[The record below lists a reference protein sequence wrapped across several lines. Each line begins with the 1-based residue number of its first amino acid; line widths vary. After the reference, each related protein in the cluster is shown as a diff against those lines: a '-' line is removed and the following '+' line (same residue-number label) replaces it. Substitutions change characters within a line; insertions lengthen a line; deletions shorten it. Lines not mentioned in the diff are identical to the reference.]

1 MNYFY
6 YKLIEQTGNIAQ
18 GMIKLPY
25 DTELSALI
33 YLERQGNTV
42 IMIKRLMDVWAK
54 PLLFISALSQRKV
67 TRTEL
72 AEVLAN
78 LSVMLKSGITV
89 LDGLTEIAQALPHPR
104 LRDAI
109 EGVIFHLASG
119 SSVTG
124 AVSHYP
130 RIFTPMVVQLIRIG
144 EETGA
149 LDRTLK
155 DAAQHLQRVQ
165 TIISDTKQA
174 LIYPLFIIS
183 AMGFAMLFWFY
194 FVVPTIV
201 DLFQEMNITLPP
213 ITMAILNI
221 SLFIQHTLFYIGL
234 FILFAALLLIS
245 LLKKHRGVRKFMH
258 KLLSTLPVVGR
269 LRAASNLAFI
279 TEYFNLLL
287 ATGIDIFRTLAI
299 IQDAV
304 QDEVYKAKI
313 QGLSESISNGL
324 SVTDAFRQANFFP
337 SFIVRMIAVGEQT
350 GSLSAQ
356 LELIAHEYRQR
367 LATTIKNIGQLI
379 EPLIIIFAGS
389 IFAVIVAGL
398 FLPIYDLIDALAV

>member
-1 MNYFY
+1 MNYYY
-6 YKLIEQTGNIAQ
+6 YKLIEQTGNISQ

-25 DTELSALI
+25 ETELSALT

-42 IMIKRLMDVWAK
+42 IMIKRLADVLAK
-54 PLLFISALSQRKV
+54 PLLFFSTLSQRKV
-67 TRTEL
+67 SRTEL
-72 AEVLAN
+72 AEILAN
-78 LSVMLKSGITV
+78 LSVMLKSGIPV
-89 LDGLTEIAQALPHPR
+89 LEGLTEIAQALPNSR

-109 EGVIFHLASG
+109 EGVIFHLKSG
-119 SSVTG
+119 SSVTE

-130 RIFTPMVVQLIRIG
+130 RIFTPMVAQLIRIG

-149 LDRTLK
+149 LDRTLQ
-155 DAAQHLQRVQ
+155 DAAEHLQRVQ

-174 LIYPLFIIS
+174 LIYPLFIMS

-201 DLFQEMNITLPP
+201 DLFREMNITLPP
-213 ITMAILNI
+213 ITLAILNV
-221 SLFIQHTLFYIGL
+221 SLFLQQTLFFMAL
-234 FILFAALLLIS
+234 FFLLGAVALVSLI
-245 LLKKHRGVRKFMH
+245 KKHYGARKFMH
-258 KLLSTLPVVGR
+258 RLLSQLPIIGR
-269 LRAASNLAFI
+269 IRAASNLAFI

-287 ATGIDIFRTLAI
+287 ATGIDIFRALAI
-299 IQDAV
+299 IKDAV
-304 QDEVYKAKI
+304 QDEVYKDKMH
-313 QGLSESISNGL
+313 GLSESISNGM
-324 SVTDAFRQANFFP
+324 SVTEAFRQANFFP

-356 LELIAHEYRQR
+356 LQLIAQEYRQR
-367 LATTIKNIGQLI
+367 LATTVKNIGKLL

-389 IFAVIVAGL
+389 LFAIIVAGL